1 MLTIWIIH
9 RDARHRAALAR
20 MVGAGDGTVL
30 GGPMDP
36 VFASATRPNAILLGL
51 SSDFEQELDF
61 VQRFGSRFEEA
72 TWILLSAA
80 SDQNEAT
87 RLFDTLQATH
97 LPYPTEPTKLRQA
110 VRAGLRQR
118 RVQPLS
124 IRTGR
129 RRLTDRFGRWF
140 QDVDL
145 PDLMRSLDPRLARVP
160 VLIRGERG
168 SGRSLL
174 ARYLHTFGGESNAS
188 FLSIASSEIHHA
200 EELLQQLAGMGQS
213 DQGGSVAVWLEDV
226 DLLPSHVQRTIRDW
240 IEFGPPSGRVSF
252 SRIRWMAGAAPEA
265 DFEAQPGLDPQLAE
279 TLSALS
285 LELPALRDR
294 ADQIPDLVARASAAW
309 CQEQG
314 EAVRTFNP
322 ESLSLLGSYP
332 WPGNLHELE
341 SVVTRSLSFTAADP
355 IAPVHLR
362 FPTESRWL
370 DQLEGQPEA
379 RINEVPLPENQD
391 VEEDPIPEGL
401 LIEEEELV
409 LMGEPIHEDPES
421 DATTLPEASEAAETQ
436 ETEAAPALT
445 GFRDQVEASDESE
458 SRGQISTSELRR
470 IVNAVAHEVR
480 NPLVSIRTFSQ
491 LLPEQYEDSEFRER
505 FSELVD
511 QDVTRI
517 DEAVSRLQSMV
528 DLPTIQSET
537 VDLSH
542 LLDKLLDEYSAEIR
556 ERRLLVL
563 KELDHRSPHVIGDP
577 LLLRD
582 AFSGLLSR
590 TLSQVGDRGD
600 IYIASKHS
608 DTRLGASPSLR
619 VLLRYT
625 AAEAP
630 SAKQRGDHGDLEGI
644 LAQTIIQSLGGS
656 FTLDTTDGEECVI
669 VIDLPAPTDD

>member
-1 MLTIWIIH
+1 
-9 RDARHRAALAR
+9 

-36 VFASATRPNAILLGL
+36 IFASATQPNAIVLGV

-61 VQRFGSRFEEA
+61 VQRFGARFKETA
-72 TWILLSAA
+72 WLLLSAP
-80 SDQNEAT
+80 SDQPDAE
-87 RLFDTLQATH
+87 RLFDTLLATH
-97 LPYPTEPTKLRQA
+97 LPYPTEPTKLRRA
-110 VRAGLRQR
+110 LLAGLRQR

-124 IRTGR
+124 ARSGR
-129 RRLTDRFGRWF
+129 QRLTDRFGRWF
-140 QDVDL
+140 REIDL
-145 PDLMRSLDPRLARVP
+145 PDLMRSLDPRLSRVP

-174 ARYLHTFGGESNAS
+174 ARYLHTFGGEGNAD
-188 FLSIASSEIHHA
+188 FITVAASEMRGT
-200 EELLQQLAGMGQS
+200 EELLQRLEALGRTS
-213 DQGGSVAVWLEDV
+213 RSGSAAVWMEDLDCV
-226 DLLPSHVQRTIRDW
+226 PLPVQRTIRDW
-240 IEFGPPSGRVSF
+240 VEFGPPSGRLPF
-252 SRIRWMAGAAPEA
+252 GRIRWMAGVAPET
-265 DFEAQPGLDPQLAE
+265 DFSAAPGLDPQLAE
-279 TLSALS
+279 SLSALS

-294 ADQIPDLVARASAAW
+294 TRDIPELVAGASAAW
-309 CQEQG
+309 CKKHG
-314 EAVRTFNP
+314 EGVRTFNP
-322 ESLSLLGSYP
+322 ESLDLLCSYP

-341 SVVTRSLSFTAADP
+341 SVVTRSLSFTSADP
-355 IAPVHLR
+355 ITPVHLR

-370 DQLEGQPEA
+370 DQLDDQSQ
-379 RINEVPLPENQD
+379 PLPEDSSAAVSSNT
-391 VEEDPIPEGL
+391 ENIPEGIFL
-401 LIEEEELV
+401 EEEEPV
-409 LMGEPIHEDPES
+409 VMGEPIHENLESERILGPE
-421 DATTLPEASEAAETQ
+421 DREVIETREAETS
-436 ETEAAPALT
+436 PSLS
-445 GFRDQVEASDESE
+445 GFRVQPEEPLPNENRSPVSNSE
-458 SRGQISTSELRR
+458 FRR
-470 IVNAVAHEVR
+470 IVHAVAHEVR

-491 LLPEQYEDSEFRER
+491 LLPEQYEDAEFRER

-528 DLPTIQSET
+528 DLPTIQTEA

-542 LLDKLLDEYSAEIR
+542 LLDKLLDEHAAEIR

-582 AFSGLLSR
+582 AFGGLLAR
-590 TLSQVGDRGD
+590 TLKQVGDRGD
-600 IYIASKHS
+600 IYLASKHS

-625 AAEAP
+625 AVEREEI
-630 SAKQRGDHGDLEGI
+630 SELEGHQELDGI